1 MRNHFPTLLIRH
13 THIYTHTC
21 TYACI
26 HACTHTEIH
35 THVHPCMHTHMRTH
49 MNTHMHTHTWTN
61 TQHHLPFSQLH
72 SDFRNL
78 GYRHSDCSGQ
88 HRKMEKTETR
98 AETEKTRKTRQ
109 QIGKFSWKVRWVLW
123 AAGCRSWVC
132 GEPCVVASGSW
143 VLLFDRHASLS
154 LPKSHQGNDRAHPI
168 TMARWSIPLSFQ
180 RTNYVANSTHS
191 LVHIHFLT

>member
-1 MRNHFPTLLIRH
+1 MHICMYTCMH
-13 THIYTHTC
+13 THRDTHTC
-21 TYACI
+21 T
-26 HACTHTEIH
+26 HACTHAYTHEH
-35 THVHPCMHTHMRTH
+35 THAHTHEQTH
-49 MNTHMHTHTWTN
+49 

-88 HRKMEKTETR
+88 HRKTEKTETR
-98 AETEKTRKTRQ
+98 AETEKTRKTHQ
-109 QIGKFSWKVRWVLW
+109 QNGKFSWKVRWVLW

-168 TMARWSIPLSFQ
+168 TMVRWSIPLSFQ
-180 RTNYVANSTHS
+180 RTNYVDNTTHS
-191 LVHIHFLT
+191 LVHIHFFT